1 MKTYMVKKGE
11 IKPKW
16 YIVDASNIPLGR
28 LASRV
33 AAILRGKHNTL
44 FTPHVDTGDGVIV
57 INAKNVILTG
67 KKKQQKYYYHHS
79 GYLGGLKAIRYD
91 KLLSEHPEK
100 AIMLAVKRMLPKNSL
115 GRGMLRRLR
124 VYKDTMHP
132 HEAQKP
138 QLLKVI

>member
-1 MKTYMVKKGE
+1 MVKKGE